1 MTTTMAR
8 EEYVR
13 ICNMMFDLKM
23 NGVSENAPVMV
34 DLKEAAEQLERE
46 YGIEVPTEEDLEN

>member
-13 ICNMMFDLKM
+13 ICNDIFDLM
-23 NGVSENAPVMV
+23 MDGVSEDAPVMI
-34 DLKEAAEQLERE
+34 DLKEAAQQLADE